1 MADSGTSDS
10 GDLSNSGNPLSG
22 EQHVFEVSPEE
33 AGLRLD
39 VFLHRR
45 VPDSSRSSLKRL
57 VEEGR
62 VSIDDRSTR
71 ASRMLRVG
79 ERVSL
84 KIPPPPPPL
93 PIPQEIDFDLIYEDE
108 TLLVIDKPAGL
119 VVHPGAGNHSGGTL
133 VNALLSHTDQLSRE
147 AGDYRPGIVHR
158 LDRETS
164 GLIVIARNDDAHR
177 RLAAQFKA
185 RIVKKEYLA
194 LAHGA
199 PLDREGTI
207 DAPLGRSLV
216 DRKKIAIRH
225 DNIGKRSIT
234 QWRTIGT
241 LGKFTWFRCFPVT
254 GRTHQIR
261 VHLKSI
267 GHPIACDYH
276 YGRERELT
284 LSDAL
289 RRKPQ
294 GKELPLLERHALHA
308 FRIALRHPEDGR
320 PLQFEAPLSPDLDA
334 LWSASAIDQEAL
346 DYPPPV
352 SPSLEKQGSDV
363 PDPRDCGPD
372 RSNLDESTS
381 DQKDLEE

>member
-1 MADSGTSDS
+1 MADSGLSDS

-22 EQHVFEVSPEE
+22 EHHVFEVSPEE

-45 VPDSSRSSLKRL
+45 VPDSSRSALKRL

-79 ERVSL
+79 EHVSL
-84 KIPPPPPPL
+84 KILPPPPPL
-93 PIPQEIDFDLIYEDE
+93 PVPQAIDFDLIYEDE

-147 AGDYRPGIVHR
+147 AGDNRPGIVHR

-164 GLIVIARNDDAHR
+164 GLIVIARHDDAHR

-225 DNIGKRSIT
+225 DSLGKRSIT

-289 RRKPQ
+289 GRKPQ
-294 GKELPLLERHALHA
+294 GKERPLLERHALHA
-308 FRIALRHPEDGR
+308 FRIEFRHPEDGR
-320 PLQFEAPLSPDLDA
+320 TLQFEASLSPDLQA
-334 LWSASAIDQEAL
+334 LWKASSIDREAL
-346 DYPPPV
+346 NSPPPA
-352 SPSLEKQGSDV
+352 SPSLEELSSDKSDV
-363 PDPRDCGPD
+363 KGA
-372 RSNLDESTS
+372 TS
-381 DQKDLEE
+381 DQQKLEE